1 MSGKIRFGI
10 FLPQIYLWP
19 QMKQEA
25 QRIEALG
32 FDSLWIADHFV
43 SPYSESADW
52 FECWSLLGALA
63 ASTTRIRLGTG
74 VTHVVYRN
82 PAILARSALTV
93 DHISDGRLDLGMG
106 VGSGGAYNYAM
117 TGTPAQRLGERVDR
131 YREAVT
137 LIDQLLQNEMTTY
150 EGQFFQAYDAPMHPR
165 PVQQPR
171 PPFNLAAHYPRALKI
186 AAEFGEAWNSFY
198 PGDDLTP
205 EQSSQVTHQR
215 GEMLS
220 ELALQFGRDPAEIR
234 RTFFAGYS
242 SDHPFAS
249 ADAFQD
255 FIGRYREAGIDEFVL
270 GYAPGID
277 ELSGDWMVTADE
289 LERYTSLIGDWQLN
303 I

>member
-1 MSGKIRFGI
+1 MSEKIHFGI
-10 FLPQIYLWP
+10 FLPQIYPWP

-25 QRIEALG
+25 QRIDTLG

-43 SPYSESADW
+43 SPYRETVDW

-93 DHISDGRLDLGMG
+93 DHISNGRLDLGMG

-117 TGTPAQRLGERVDR
+117 TGTPKQRLGERVDR

-137 LIDQLLQNEMTTY
+137 LVDQLLQNELTNY
-150 EGQFFQAYDAPMHPR
+150 EGQYFQAYDAPMHPR
-165 PVQQPR
+165 PLQQPR

-186 AAEFGEAWNSFY
+186 AAEFGQAWNSFY

-205 EQSSQVTHQR
+205 QQSSQVTHRR

-220 ELALQFGRDPAEIR
+220 EFALQFGRDPNLIR

-242 SDHPFAS
+242 SDQPFAS
-249 ADAFQD
+249 ENAFQD

-270 GYAPGID
+270 GYAPGMD
-277 ELSGDWMVTADE
+277 ELAGDWMVSVDQ
-289 LERYTSLIGDWQLN
+289 LEQVASAVTEI
-303 I
+303 